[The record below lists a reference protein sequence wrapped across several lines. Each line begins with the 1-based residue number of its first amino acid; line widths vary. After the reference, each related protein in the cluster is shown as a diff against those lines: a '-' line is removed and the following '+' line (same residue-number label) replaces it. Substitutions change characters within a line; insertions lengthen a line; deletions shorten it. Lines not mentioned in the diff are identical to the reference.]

1 MGGPEGSLWR
11 VPCLPNLCFGEMTR
25 KRPVG
30 SPVTWQ
36 LLCLLC
42 LAPHGWGPARLWG
55 EGMVSPLEQACSGE
69 AQQEQEGSGMSPSL
83 ETGLDI
89 LLHEREAP
97 GPRTSAV
104 WRSGTKGH
112 PGTDVCP
119 KNLVFLTFPS
129 SHGAH
134 SWDKAARVSVPCRAL
149 WSQL

>member
-1 MGGPEGSLWR
+1 
-11 VPCLPNLCFGEMTR
+11 
-25 KRPVG
+25 
-30 SPVTWQ
+30 
-36 LLCLLC
+36 
-42 LAPHGWGPARLWG
+42 
-55 EGMVSPLEQACSGE
+55 MVSPLEQACSGE